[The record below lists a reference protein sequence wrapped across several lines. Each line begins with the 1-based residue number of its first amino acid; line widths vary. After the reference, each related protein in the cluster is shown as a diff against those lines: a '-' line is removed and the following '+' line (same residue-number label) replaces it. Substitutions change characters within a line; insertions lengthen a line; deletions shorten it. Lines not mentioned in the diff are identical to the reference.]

1 MLLGTEWLPGWHGDG
16 PPGRRLAPC
25 HPRRRADCRG
35 ADRCDAHFAETW
47 WHWFFFAQ
55 PGKPERAI
63 LADPDVWYAGSPQQ
77 MGSEAYADFRAAIH
91 DPATVHGML
100 EDYRGRLGIDRQ
112 HDEDDRRHGRRIR
125 CPTLVLWSLRDD
137 LERLYGDVMEVWKPW
152 TTSRRG
158 RGIDCGH
165 HMAEEAPDELAEELL
180 RFFSER

>member
-112 HDEDDRRHGRRIR
+112 HYEDDRRHGRRIR
-125 CPTLVLWSLRDD
+125 CPTLVLRSLRDD
-137 LERLYGDVMEVWKPW
+137 LERLYGDVMEVWKPGRQAGAEGVSIAA
-152 TTSRRG
+152 TTWPRKRRTN
-158 RGIDCGH
+158 
-165 HMAEEAPDELAEELL
+165 
-180 RFFSER
+180 